1 MKKKFLLTL
10 IAALAVCAVGLTS
23 CGGDDSSSA
32 GDTGSTADSAP
43 ADVTK
48 DVAAIADK
56 LASDIKYADALN
68 ELDNAMVAK
77 IIGVKDDLYTAGK
90 VYVGSGGATAEEIA
104 CFEAKDE
111 AAAAEIK
118 KALETRI
125 ENQKA
130 AFENYQPK
138 EMTKLGDPVLT
149 VSGKY
154 VFMCISDDN
163 AKAREII
170 G

>member
-1 MKKKFLLTL
+1 MKKKFLITL
-10 IAALAVCAVGLTS
+10 IAALAVCTAGLTS
-23 CGGDDSSSA
+23 CGGSEDSSENNNTSQTA
-32 GDTGSTADSAP
+32 QGDTE
-43 ADVTK
+43 K
-48 DVAAIADK
+48 DTAAIADK
-56 LASDIKYADALN
+56 LAKDIKYADTLN
-68 ELDNAMVAK
+68 ELDTSMIGK
-77 IIGVKDDLYTAGK
+77 IIGVKDELYTKGK
-90 VYVGSGGATAEEIA
+90 VYIGSGGATAEEVA

-118 KALETRI
+118 KALEARI
-125 ENQKA
+125 ESQKE

-138 EMTKLGDPVLT
+138 EMTKLGDPVLII
-149 VSGKY
+149 SGKY